1 MNTDEQLIDL
11 VREYPC
17 LYDVKNLSTEAP
29 TRDDMSGTL
38 NVCEE
43 LNVNGMLRYVT
54 LRYVDRSR
62 FQKIRYVT
70 CSV

>member
-17 LYDVKNLSTEAP
+17 LYDVKSLSTEAP
-29 TRDDMSGTL
+29 TRDVMSGTL

-43 LNVNGMLRYVT
+43 NVACYVTWIGHVFKKYVT
-54 LRYVDRSR
+54 LRAQCESALRV
-62 FQKIRYVT
+62 
-70 CSV
+70 